1 MLPYCLRCGEN
12 TKDISPLVSKAL
24 NGGTII
30 LSKCA
35 VCKTKKT
42 RFIKKQKASGIL
54 SSLGIRTPL
63 RKFQH

>member
-1 MLPYCLRCGEN
+1 MLPYCLGCEEN